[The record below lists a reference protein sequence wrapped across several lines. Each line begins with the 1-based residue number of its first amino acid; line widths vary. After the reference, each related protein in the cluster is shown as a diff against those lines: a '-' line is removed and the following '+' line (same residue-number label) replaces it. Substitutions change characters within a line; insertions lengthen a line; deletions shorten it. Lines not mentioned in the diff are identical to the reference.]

1 MYTVAVERDFM
12 ARHFLFGGDW
22 GAENEPHSHNYVV
35 EVQLRGERL
44 DEHGYL
50 VDIVEIE
57 RNLDTLVAYF
67 RDRLLN
73 DLDEFTG
80 LNPSIENFSRVLLRR
95 FLDGVGAGT
104 LSSIRV
110 RIWENKIAYA
120 SYEEAL

>member
-73 DLDEFTG
+73 DLDEFAG
-80 LNPSIENFSRVLLRR
+80 LNPSIEHFSRIFLRR
-95 FLDGVGAGT
+95 FVDGVEAGT
-104 LSSIRV
+104 LSSIRIK
-110 RIWENKIAYA
+110 IWENKIACA
-120 SYEEAL
+120 SYEEAV

>member
-73 DLDEFTG
+73 DLDEFAG
-80 LNPSIENFSRVLLRR
+80 LNPSIEHFSRILLRR
-95 FLDGVGAGT
+95 FVDGVEAGT
-104 LSSIRV
+104 LSSIRIK
-110 RIWENKIAYA
+110 IWENKIACA
-120 SYEEAL
+120 SYEEAV